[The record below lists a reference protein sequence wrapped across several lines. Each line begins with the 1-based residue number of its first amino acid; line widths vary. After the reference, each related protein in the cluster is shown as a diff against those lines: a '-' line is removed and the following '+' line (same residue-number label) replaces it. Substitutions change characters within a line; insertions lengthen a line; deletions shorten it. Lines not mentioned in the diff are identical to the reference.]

1 MSYIEKKIDS
11 EEKYR
16 GVIVN
21 VRLDHAELCDGSIV
35 KREVV
40 EHPGGVEADIFTYGG
55 RTLILAHAAEP
66 LCGRF
71 SAQMRV
77 KRKSR
82 TR

>member
-40 EHPGGVEADIFTYGG
+40 EHPGGATILPIDDEGYCYCCLLYTSDAADD
-55 RTLILAHAAEP
+55 
-66 LCGRF
+66 
-71 SAQMRV
+71 
-77 KRKSR
+77 
-82 TR
+82 